1 MELTPLGIDGVW
13 LAESPIWSD
22 DRGFFREWFKSADIK
37 TATGREFGI
46 EQANISLSSAGTLRG
61 IHYSIA
67 PRGQAKWIT
76 CVAGSIKDVIVD
88 IRPDS
93 QTFGKWIE
101 VELSGNYG
109 HAVFI
114 SEGLGHGFVALEDN
128 TAVAYLVSTPFSP
141 TDEFEINPLD
151 EKIGISALGVLDCG
165 KKDLLDGKQIDI
177 SDLEPLYI
185 RNKVALTT
193 EERSILYK
201 AEISS

>member
-13 LAESPIWSD
+13 LAESPVWSD
-22 DRGFFREWFKSADIK
+22 DRGFFREWFKSTDIK
-37 TATGREFGI
+37 EATGREFGI

-67 PRGQAKWIT
+67 QRGQAKWIT

-93 QTFGKWIE
+93 QTFGEWIE
-101 VELSGNYG
+101 VILKGDSGK
-109 HAVFI
+109 AVFI

-141 TDEFEINPLD
+141 RDEFEINPLD
-151 EKIGISALGVLDCG
+151 EKIGINWGMNLTAL
-165 KKDLLDGKQIDI
+165 KISEKD
-177 SDLEPLYI
+177 
-185 RNKVALTT
+185 KVAPTL
-193 EERSILYK
+193 
-201 AEISS
+201 AELLAEGKLPK

>member
-1 MELTPLGIDGVW
+1 MDLTPLGIEGVW
-13 LAESPIWSD
+13 LAESQVWCD
-22 DRGFFREWFKSADIK
+22 ERGFFREWFKSEDIK
-37 TATGREFGI
+37 NATGREFGI
-46 EQANISLSSAGTLRG
+46 EQANISLSSRGTLRG

-101 VELSGNYG
+101 VELSGNSG
-109 HAVFI
+109 KAVLI
-114 SEGLGHGFVALEDN
+114 SEGLGHGFVALEDD

-151 EKIGISALGVLDCG
+151 EKTGINWGINLSEL
-165 KKDLLDGKQIDI
+165 KI
-177 SDLEPLYI
+177 SDKDKKAPTLAE
-185 RNKVALTT
+185 RLT
-193 EERSILYK
+193 EGRLPQ
-201 AEISS
+201 

>member
-1 MELTPLGIDGVW
+1 MKLTTLGIEGVW
-13 LAESPIWSD
+13 LAESPVWRD
-22 DRGFFREWFKSADIK
+22 DRGFFREWFKSEDIK
-37 TATGREFGI
+37 NATGREFGL
-46 EQANISLSSAGTLRG
+46 EQANISLSSRGTLRG

-101 VELSGNYG
+101 VELSGNSG
-109 HAVFI
+109 KAVFI
-114 SEGLGHGFVALEDN
+114 SEGLGHGFVALEDK

-151 EKIGISALGVLDCG
+151 EKIGVNWGM
-165 KKDLLDGKQIDI
+165 DLRELRI
-177 SDLEPLYI
+177 SDKDKKAP
-185 RNKVALTT
+185 ALA
-193 EERSILYK
+193 ERL
-201 AEISS
+201 AEGKLPQ